1 MQKLYFLGMKLT
13 NSFSLKGKIVK
24 ESQTYCLDG
33 AGVELKEI
41 RVCDYSEVNII
52 KFLFMVH
59 VMTVKRIDELFFA
72 IRKLVAE
79 RVKCELDVLGGY
91 EENYK
96 DIIII

>member
-1 MQKLYFLGMKLT
+1 MDRVGLKNAKVVFFLGMKLT

-59 VMTVKRIDELFFA
+59 VMTVKKNRWIVFLLYASLLQKELNVNLMF
-72 IRKLVAE
+72 
-79 RVKCELDVLGGY
+79 
-91 EENYK
+91 
-96 DIIII
+96 

>member
-1 MQKLYFLGMKLT
+1 MDRVGLKNAKVVFFLGMKLT

-41 RVCDYSEVNII
+41 RVCDYSEVNIL

-59 VMTVKRIDELFFA
+59 VMTVKKNR
-72 IRKLVAE
+72 
-79 RVKCELDVLGGY
+79 
-91 EENYK
+91 
-96 DIIII
+96 